1 MKVIIFDFDDTLYN
15 GNVWVG
21 WADYMKQFFLHQF
34 HNDQQKVDSFMD
46 KYSMKTYCAQRTAE
60 ALIKEFGSAES
71 LSRYRQENIYPF
83 GAPDLRFIEEDFLR
97 ALAEKY
103 PLYIVS
109 NSTLQDVCTRMRDN
123 NFSPDIFKGIYEN
136 EFRNYDVT
144 KFPYFKEIMER
155 EGVEASD
162 VLMVGDNPINDIL
175 PAEKIGFKT
184 MLVKTLEDVKKGL
197 LPYM

>member
-1 MKVIIFDFDDTLYN
+1 M
-15 GNVWVG
+15 
-21 WADYMKQFFLHQF
+21 
-34 HNDQQKVDSFMD
+34 
-46 KYSMKTYCAQRTAE
+46 
-60 ALIKEFGSAES
+60 
-71 LSRYRQENIYPF
+71 
-83 GAPDLRFIEEDFLR
+83 R

-184 MLVKTLEDVKKGL
+184 MLVKTLEDVKKACFHICKLVSENLTRGAKL
-197 LPYM
+197 DEK